1 MKRALLASLAVAA
14 LAGGIVANS
23 TPREGCGAKC
33 CRRPAGAP
41 VEACMRRNPHTLVP
55 EDFGDLN
62 TMPGTHA
69 VGDGCEPT
77 ACVEGGAVEVVHE

>member
-14 LAGGIVANS
+14 LAGGIVAS
-23 TPREGCGAKC
+23 SAPREGCGAMC

-41 VEACMRRNPHTLVP
+41 IEACMRRNPHTGVP

-62 TMPGTHA
+62 TMPSSHS
-69 VGDGCEPT
+69 VGSGCVPT
-77 ACVEGGAVEVVHE
+77 ECVVGRGVEVLP